1 MDKQGKHITS
11 LLNRMTRLE
20 NIRESLTNH
29 ERVVDDAI
37 QKIRKQHGNTIEN
50 GFYHVNV
57 CYCKFCD
64 FQEIY
69 S

>member
-1 MDKQGKHITS
+1 MIKQEKYITS
-11 LLNRMTRLE
+11 LLNRMTRLG
-20 NIRESLTNH
+20 NMKESLTNQ
-29 ERVVDDAI
+29 ERLVDDAI

-50 GFYHVNV
+50 GIYEVNA
-57 CYCKFCD
+57 CYCVYCD